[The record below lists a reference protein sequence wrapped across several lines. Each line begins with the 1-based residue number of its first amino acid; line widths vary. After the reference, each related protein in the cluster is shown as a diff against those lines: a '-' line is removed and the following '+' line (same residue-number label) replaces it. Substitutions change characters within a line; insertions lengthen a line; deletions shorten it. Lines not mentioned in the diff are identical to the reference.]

1 MILVPRTR
9 RRRMSLTPMIDVVF
23 LLLVFF
29 MLAARFGSEGALT
42 LTGAPG
48 GGAYEGPPRLLDV
61 YPSALR
67 LNGVAIEEE
76 EVIDALSRLMA
87 APDDTIVIRS
97 REAADVQRLIDV
109 MERLGQGG
117 LGTLVLAE

>member
-29 MLAARFGSEGALT
+29 MLAARFGSEGTLPLT
-42 LTGAPG
+42 AEAG
-48 GGAYEGPPRLLDV
+48 GVAYEGPPRLLDV
-61 YPSALR
+61 YPSGLR
-67 LNGVAIEEE
+67 LNGVVIGED
-76 EVIDALSRLMA
+76 EVIDVLSRLMD
-87 APDDTIVIRS
+87 APDDIIVIRS
-97 REAADVQRLIDV
+97 RDAADVQRLIDV

-117 LGTLVLAE
+117 LATLVLAE